1 MEWTAEN
8 NKETINGL
16 LDDYA
21 DLLAVYQDFALIL
34 MRNCL

>member
-21 DLLAVYQDFALIL
+21 DLLAVY
-34 MRNCL
+34 RGVCSPES

>member
-21 DLLAVYQDFALIL
+21 DLLAVYREF
-34 MRNCL
+34 R